1 MITTFVNNAFRF
13 FKSIIS
19 AKLAFVLL
27 WTTFAYCANA
37 QDITMP
43 TVEIE
48 GIDEDSSADSILVTI
63 FKFVGR
69 IAIWAIMLGAGFVAL
84 RSIIKSW
91 ISQKQNDEA
100 RWGAVIG
107 DSIGHVI
114 MAILIIALGTWV
126 LGFLA

>member
-1 MITTFVNNAFRF
+1 MITQMFNRVMRVGKTVLSSKTSFA
-13 FKSIIS
+13 
-19 AKLAFVLL
+19 LL
-27 WTTFAYCANA
+27 WILFAYCANA
-37 QDITMP
+37 QDVTMP

-48 GIDEDSSADSILVTI
+48 GIDADTSADNILITV
-63 FKFVGR
+63 FKFVGK
-69 IAIWAIMLGAGFVAL
+69 IAIWAIMVGSGVVAL

-114 MAILIIALGTWV
+114 MAILIIALGSWV

>member
-1 MITTFVNNAFRF
+1 MITKLFNKTVRF
-13 FKSIIS
+13 CKSVFS
-19 AKLAFVLL
+19 GKLAFVLL
-27 WTTFAYCANA
+27 WTTLAYCANA